1 MSAVDLTTKTKLEIP
16 FDELSIN
23 WSFVEMPDEKYVI
36 GMKPAVTGVQ
46 KFVEK
51 GGEPVINPSDKKP
64 IYFATHNIIVKLFT
78 MEEYNAQLEMI
89 KRKLMR

>member
-1 MSAVDLTTKTKLEIP
+1 LSAIDLNSKTKLEIP
-16 FDELSIN
+16 FDELSVN

-36 GMKPAVTGVQ
+36 GLKPSVTGIQ
-46 KFVEK
+46 KLVEK

-64 IYFATHNIIVKLFT
+64 IYFATQNLTVKLFT